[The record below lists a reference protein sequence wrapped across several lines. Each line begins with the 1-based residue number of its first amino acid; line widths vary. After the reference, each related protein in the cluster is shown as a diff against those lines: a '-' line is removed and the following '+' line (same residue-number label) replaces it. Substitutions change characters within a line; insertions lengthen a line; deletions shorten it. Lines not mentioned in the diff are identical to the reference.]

1 MPRVKILIVAAVLL
15 AACDRPSSTGLLGY
29 VEADYIYAAP
39 VSGGRIAEI
48 AVKRGDT
55 VSAGTRL
62 FSLDATDETARRD
75 EAAAALEEASAKRAD
90 LMTGQ
95 RPEELA
101 VIQAQLD
108 AAKASM
114 ALSVPRAERRRT
126 MVKSNIVGTEQVD
139 EAESA
144 LLADRGHIAE
154 YTARLA
160 AAKLPARV
168 DQIAAAEH
176 AVSEA
181 EAALASAQWA
191 LDQRQV
197 AAAAAGRIEDVYF
210 RQGEQVN
217 AGTPVLQLLPPSN
230 VKLRLYVPEPQLG
243 GYRMGEKLAIACDGC
258 APGLT
263 ATISFIATTAEF
275 TPPVIYSRESRGK
288 LVYLIEARPDDASR
302 VWHPGQPIEAW
313 PVEARPADAPAN
325 DASLDE

>member
-1 MPRVKILIVAAVLL
+1 MPRPRILNAIPMVAAFLL
-15 AACDRPSSTGLLGY
+15 AACDQPSNTGLLGY

-39 VSGGRIAEI
+39 VSGGRITEI
-48 AVKRGDT
+48 SVKRGDT
-55 VSAGTRL
+55 VTTGTKL
-62 FSLDATDETARRD
+62 FTLDAIDETAKRAQA
-75 EAAAALEEASAKRAD
+75 EAALEEAKAKLAD
-90 LMTGQ
+90 LRTGE

-126 MVKSNIVGTEQVD
+126 MVKTNIVGAEQVD

-160 AAKLPARV
+160 AAKLPARS

-176 AVSEA
+176 AVAEA

-191 LDQRQV
+191 LNQRQV
-197 AAAAAGRIEDVYF
+197 VAAADGRIEDVYF
-210 RQGEQVN
+210 RQGEEVN
-217 AGTPVLQLLPPSN
+217 AGAAVLQLLPPPN
-230 VKLRLYVPEPQLG
+230 LKLRLYVPEPILG
-243 GYRMGEKLAIACDGC
+243 LYKIGEKLTIACDGC
-258 APGLT
+258 AQGQT

-275 TPPVIYSRESRGK
+275 TPPVVYSRESRAK
-288 LVYLIEARPDDASR
+288 LVYLIEARPDDTSLA
-302 VWHPGQPIEAW
+302 WHPGQP
-313 PVEARPADAPAN
+313 VEANPIQ
-325 DASLDE
+325 

>member
-1 MPRVKILIVAAVLL
+1 MPRVKFILAALLLL
-15 AACDRPSSTGLLGY
+15 AACDRPTSTGLLGY
-29 VEADYIYAAP
+29 VEADYVYAA
-39 VSGGRIAEI
+39 SISSGRITEV

-55 VSAGTRL
+55 VTAGAKL
-62 FSLDATDETARRD
+62 FTLDAVDETAKL
-75 EAAAALEEASAKRAD
+75 EQAKAALAEAKAKRSD
-90 LMTGQ
+90 LQIGE

-114 ALSVPRAERRRT
+114 TLSVPRVERRRT
-126 MVKSNIVGTEQVD
+126 MVKTNIISAEELD

-168 DQIAAAEH
+168 DQITAAEH

-197 AAAAAGRIEDVYF
+197 VAAAEGRIEDVYF
-210 RQGEQVN
+210 RTGEEVN
-217 AGTPVLQLLPPSN
+217 AGAAVLQLLPPPN
-230 VKLRLYVPEPQLG
+230 LKLRLYVPEPQLG
-243 GYRMGEKLAIACDGC
+243 AYKIGQKLNIACDGC
-258 APGLT
+258 AAGQT

-275 TPPVIYSRESRGK
+275 TPPVIYSRESRAK
-288 LVYLIEARPDDASR
+288 LVYLIEARPDDTAQP
-302 VWHPGQPIEAW
+302 WHPGQPIEAG
-313 PVEARPADAPAN
+313 PIEAQPPH
-325 DASLDE
+325 E